1 MAQTKTTIGSGTKI
15 VGQVTSEEDLT
26 VEGRID
32 GGPLRVRGR
41 LTVAAAGA
49 VSCEDTEVGD
59 ALVIGVFTGT
69 LRARDIVRIHTT
81 SGRVLGEIM
90 AARVTF
96 VSDQGLAALNA
107 EAKSA
112 PAPAS
117 RPTQSIAAPAAP
129 AAAAPAAA
137 APAAAAPAPAA
148 AAPAPAAAE
157 TIATESKEAKPPT
170 EITGSMAMPHAEPP
184 PAPPA
189 AAETAAR
196 AIPSLP
202 SLGQRAMQRKD

>member
-15 VGQVTSEEDLT
+15 VGQVISEEDLT

-41 LTVAAAGA
+41 LTVAAAGS

-59 ALVIGVFTGT
+59 ALVIGVFSGT
-69 LRARDIVRIHTT
+69 LRARDVVRIHTT

-96 VSDQGLAALNA
+96 VSDQGLAALSA
-107 EAKSA
+107 EDKPA
-112 PAPAS
+112 PAAS
-117 RPTQSIAAPAAP
+117 RPTQTIAAPAAAPVPPPTPPP
-129 AAAAPAAA
+129 AAEPV
-137 APAAAAPAPAA
+137 
-148 AAPAPAAAE
+148 AAE
-157 TIATESKEAKPPT
+157 PPAVKPAT

-189 AAETAAR
+189 EAAPR

>member
-59 ALVIGVFTGT
+59 ALVIGVFSGT
-69 LRARDIVRIHTT
+69 LRARDVVRIHTT

-96 VSDQGLAALNA
+96 VSDQGVAALSA
-107 EAKSA
+107 EEKSA
-112 PAPAS
+112 PAG
-117 RPTQSIAAPAAP
+117 RPTQSVAVSAAP
-129 AAAAPAAA
+129 
-137 APAAAAPAPAA
+137 AAAPAPAA
-148 AAPAPAAAE
+148 PAPSAAAE
-157 TIATESKEAKPPT
+157 TVATEAKETKPAT

-184 PAPPA
+184 PAPP
-189 AAETAAR
+189 AETAAR

>member
-59 ALVIGVFTGT
+59 ALVIGVFSGT
-69 LRARDIVRIHTT
+69 LRARDVVRIHTT

-107 EAKSA
+107 EEK
-112 PAPAS
+112 PAPAG
-117 RPTQSIAAPAAP
+117 RPTQSAAAPAAP
-129 AAAAPAAA
+129 
-137 APAAAAPAPAA
+137 
-148 AAPAPAAAE
+148 
-157 TIATESKEAKPPT
+157 
-170 EITGSMAMPHAEPP
+170 
-184 PAPPA
+184 
-189 AAETAAR
+189 
-196 AIPSLP
+196 
-202 SLGQRAMQRKD
+202 

>member
-15 VGQVTSEEDLT
+15 VGQVTSEEDLV
-26 VEGRID
+26 VEGRIE

-41 LTVAAAGA
+41 LTVAAGGA

-59 ALVIGVFTGT
+59 SLVIGVFTGT
-69 LRARDIVRIHTT
+69 LRARDIVRIHTS

-96 VSDQGLAALNA
+96 VSEQAAAALQA
-107 EAKSA
+107 DHGHAAAQA
-112 PAPAS
+112 PAPAPAPVG
-117 RPTQSIAAPAAP
+117 RTTQPIGSIAAPPPPPPVAEAPAAEPP
-129 AAAAPAAA
+129 AAAA
-137 APAAAAPAPAA
+137 APG
-148 AAPAPAAAE
+148 
-157 TIATESKEAKPPT
+157 

-184 PAPPA
+184 PAP
-189 AAETAAR
+189 ESSAR

-202 SLGQRAMQRKD
+202 SLGQRSMQRKE

>member
-15 VGQVTSEEDLT
+15 VGQVISEEDLT

-41 LTVAAAGA
+41 LTVAAAGS

-59 ALVIGVFTGT
+59 ALVIGVFSGT
-69 LRARDIVRIHTT
+69 LRARDVVRIHTT

-96 VSDQGLAALNA
+96 VSDQGLAALSA
-107 EAKSA
+107 EDKPA
-112 PAPAS
+112 PAAS
-117 RPTQSIAAPAAP
+117 RPTQTIAAPAAAPVPPPAPP
-129 AAAAPAAA
+129 AAE
-137 APAAAAPAPAA
+137 
-148 AAPAPAAAE
+148 PAAAE
-157 TIATESKEAKPPT
+157 PAAVKPAT

-189 AAETAAR
+189 EAAPR

>member
-15 VGQVTSEEDLT
+15 AGQVVSEEDLV
-26 VEGRID
+26 VEGRIE

-41 LTVAAAGA
+41 LTVAAGGT
-49 VSCEDTEVGD
+49 VSCDDTEVGD

-69 LRARDIVRIHTT
+69 LRARDVVRIHTT

-96 VSDQGLAALNA
+96 VSDQVVAALHA
-107 EAKSA
+107 EQGS
-112 PAPAS
+112 
-117 RPTQSIAAPAAP
+117 AAPAAP
-129 AAAAPAAA
+129 AAQAAPAVPAAQAPAAPPVGRTTQPLGSLAPPPPPPVAEPPAA
-137 APAAAAPAPAA
+137 APPASEP
-148 AAPAPAAAE
+148 
-157 TIATESKEAKPPT
+157 SN

-184 PAPPA
+184 HAPPA
-189 AAETAAR
+189 SESAAAPR
-196 AIPSLP
+196 SIPSLP

>member
-59 ALVIGVFTGT
+59 ALVIGVFSGT
-69 LRARDIVRIHTT
+69 LRARDVVRIHTT

-96 VSDQGLAALNA
+96 VSDQGVAALSA
-107 EAKSA
+107 EEKSA
-112 PAPAS
+112 PAG
-117 RPTQSIAAPAAP
+117 RPTQSVAAPP
-129 AAAAPAAA
+129 V
-137 APAAAAPAPAA
+137 AAPAPAA
-148 AAPAPAAAE
+148 PAPSAAAE
-157 TIATESKEAKPPT
+157 TVATEAKEAKPAT

-184 PAPPA
+184 PAPP
-189 AAETAAR
+189 AETAAR

>member
-15 VGQVTSEEDLT
+15 VGQVTSEEDLA
-26 VEGRID
+26 VEGRIE

-41 LTVAAAGA
+41 LTVAAGGA
-49 VSCEDTEVGD
+49 VSCDDTEVGE

-69 LRARDIVRIHTT
+69 LRARDIVRIHTS

-96 VSDQGLAALNA
+96 VSDQAVAAL
-107 EAKSA
+107 
-112 PAPAS
+112 
-117 RPTQSIAAPAAP
+117 QSEHGHGQGTAA

-137 APAAAAPAPAA
+137 PAPRSTQPIGAVVQAPAAEAPAAAPPAAAAAPAGA
-148 AAPAPAAAE
+148 
-157 TIATESKEAKPPT
+157 SG

-184 PAPPA
+184 AAPPSS
-189 AAETAAR
+189 ESSPRT
-196 AIPSLP
+196 IPSLP
-202 SLGQRAMQRKD
+202 SLGQRAIQRKE

>member
-59 ALVIGVFTGT
+59 ALVIGVFSGT
-69 LRARDIVRIHTT
+69 LRARDVVRIHTT

-107 EAKSA
+107 EEK
-112 PAPAS
+112 
-117 RPTQSIAAPAAP
+117 AAPAADPQQILSGIDMRFDALSSLIERRQEDSREQGDLMFRELERRIDEVADSGSPP
-129 AAAAPAAA
+129 ASRRLLLAV
-137 APAAAAPAPAA
+137 PAPLRF
-148 AAPAPAAAE
+148 
-157 TIATESKEAKPPT
+157 SPPNPRGGGPS
-170 EITGSMAMPHAEPP
+170 EVQWP
-184 PAPPA
+184 PA
-189 AAETAAR
+189 
-196 AIPSLP
+196 LP
-202 SLGQRAMQRKD
+202 GRNRGP